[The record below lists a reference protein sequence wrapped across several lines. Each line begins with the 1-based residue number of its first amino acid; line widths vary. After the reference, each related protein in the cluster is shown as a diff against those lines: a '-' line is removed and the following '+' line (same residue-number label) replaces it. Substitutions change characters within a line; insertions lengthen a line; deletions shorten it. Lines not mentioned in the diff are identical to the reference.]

1 MSTLREQYPVRVLF
15 SSFSVSRSTYYYQK
29 NKTKMAKQTAR
40 EVLQSKVVVIHE
52 HSRGSAGSRSITAA
66 LRNQGHT
73 IGRYKVRALM
83 REKHICGKQRR
94 KRHHGQLNHV
104 QDIQAFNHL
113 DQNFS
118 VHQPNQ
124 VWCGDITYIRTDHGW
139 LYYTVVIDLYK
150 RRLVGW
156 AYAQKA
162 NTKLVLSA
170 LCMAYK
176 SRNRPNGVLFHSDQ
190 GSQYTS
196 LESRE
201 RLDAYRMK
209 QSLSRKGNCWDNAP
223 VERFFGSY
231 KSEWMPKQNYK
242 SPAEAIQDIASYIR
256 YYNHRRPHSANLY
269 LPPAVAEKQA
279 AMGMV
284 TNEAKLVS

>member
-1 MSTLREQYPVRVLF
+1 M
-15 SSFSVSRSTYYYQK
+15 
-29 NKTKMAKQTAR
+29 
-40 EVLQSKVVVIHE
+40 
-52 HSRGSAGSRSITAA
+52 
-66 LRNQGHT
+66 
-73 IGRYKVRALM
+73 YK
-83 REKHICGKQRR
+83 
-94 KRHHGQLNHV
+94 
-104 QDIQAFNHL
+104 DIQVFNHL

-139 LYYTVVIDLYK
+139 LYYAVVIDLYK

-170 LCMAYK
+170 LCMAYE

-196 LESRE
+196 LEFQE

-209 QSLSRKGNCWDNAP
+209 QSLSRKGNC
-223 VERFFGSY
+223 
-231 KSEWMPKQNYK
+231 
-242 SPAEAIQDIASYIR
+242 
-256 YYNHRRPHSANLY
+256 RRPHSANLY